1 MFDINPGLILW
12 TIITFVAV
20 LVILRYSA
28 WKTLLGALTAREER
42 IRSSLERAEEAQ
54 REAQRLLEENRK
66 QLAAAEEQSQRVIKQ
81 GRDMGERLKAEIVE
95 KANASARH
103 IVDQAKDE
111 ISREKDKAL
120 TQLREE
126 VADLAVAAAGKIIEA
141 NLDVARQRHL
151 VDSAIRELTKD

>member
-42 IRSSLERAEEAQ
+42 IRSSLDRAEEAQ
-54 REAQRLLEENRK
+54 REAQRILEENRK

-141 NLDVARQRHL
+141 NLDAARQRHL

>member
-28 WKTLLGALTAREER
+28 WKTLLGALTAREEKV
-42 IRSSLERAEEAQ
+42 RSSLEQAEHAQ

-95 KANASARH
+95 KANTSARH
-103 IVDQAKDE
+103 VVDQAKDE
-111 ISREKDKAL
+111 ISREKEKAL

-141 NLDVARQRHL
+141 NLDAAKQRQL

>member
-20 LVILRYSA
+20 LLILRYSA

-42 IRSSLERAEEAQ
+42 IRTSLEQAEHAQ

-66 QLAAAEEQSQRVIKQ
+66 QLAAAEEQAQRVMKQ

-95 KANASARH
+95 KANTSARH
-103 IVDQAKDE
+103 LIDQAKDE
-111 ISREKDKAL
+111 ISREKEKAM

-141 NLDVARQRHL
+141 NLDAAKQRQL
-151 VDSAIRELTKD
+151 VDSAIRALTKE